1 MRKRE
6 ILGELDLTPG
16 QLRLIGFHSFVN
28 LINVLVLEL
37 EALERDLEKPD
48 LFLAAREQFLQ
59 VLHAFR
65 DETGE
70 LPLMQQL
77 NEMRLILQADLQK
90 HAPQATRIMRI
101 LEVAHMRIE
110 EMAARH
116 GGDNRW
122 VRMSFIRLRHSF
134 ELVFTVM
141 SERAGRRYRIVFH
154 DRPLQPAKV
163 NTDAETMPAETM
175 PAKTHDQTI
184 PVYRIILELLS
195 PDEETVHMPLVLQDV
210 LRDLAANAR
219 KYSDSGGRI
228 LARLEESDRE
238 LILIVQDNGRG
249 IPEKE
254 IERVV
259 HFGERGSNTA
269 PSETM
274 GGGFGLT
281 KAYSVVHTLGGRMWI
296 SSATEGP
303 DQGTTIE
310 IRIPLPAAP
319 G

>member
-48 LFLAAREQFLQ
+48 LFLAAREQFVQ

-65 DETGE
+65 DQTGE

-77 NEMRLILQADLQK
+77 NEMRLILQTDLEK
-90 HAPQATRIMRI
+90 HAPQATHIMRI
-101 LEVAHMRIE
+101 LEVAHMRVE

-141 SERAGRRYRIVFH
+141 SERR
-154 DRPLQPAKV
+154 
-163 NTDAETMPAETM
+163 
-175 PAKTHDQTI
+175 
-184 PVYRIILELLS
+184 S
-195 PDEETVHMPLVLQDV
+195 
-210 LRDLAANAR
+210 
-219 KYSDSGGRI
+219 
-228 LARLEESDRE
+228 
-238 LILIVQDNGRG
+238 GRG
-249 IPEKE
+249 GKSDDYTGF
-254 IERVV
+254 
-259 HFGERGSNTA
+259 FGEPIAYGENDRYILWLQLRK
-269 PSETM
+269 
-274 GGGFGLT
+274 GGI
-281 KAYSVVHTLGGRMWI
+281 KN
-296 SSATEGP
+296 
-303 DQGTTIE
+303 D
-310 IRIPLPAAP
+310 
-319 G
+319 